1 MTPSSGLLVVVL
13 ATCVICVIGMIV
25 IGRARKGARATG
37 GEGLASR
44 AGTQRFLAEN
54 WAMVE
59 ETARE
64 TGMSDEEIA
73 QVRARLL
80 GL

>member
-1 MTPSSGLLVVVL
+1 VSPFLFLTLVSAVV
-13 ATCVICVIGMIV
+13 CVVGILV
-25 IGRARKGARATG
+25 IGRARRAARAPG
-37 GEGLASR
+37 GEEVASR

-54 WAMVE
+54 WSMVE
-59 ETARE
+59 QTARE

-73 QVRARLL
+73 QVRSKLL